1 MEPGKEHRRSGR
13 GVAVLVA
20 ILAAAAVLV
29 LWLALREGPEGEGA
43 RDGPPLPEEQLARE
57 MAAAYF
63 AQDRKEQTLEAL
75 RPLIERPDAR
85 ADDLVDAA
93 AVHLT
98 LANVEEVREL
108 LERAA
113 RSAPDSPRVAYAT
126 AQLALMEGEYDRAL
140 AQLRRAH
147 ELAPEDLPA
156 TLALAER
163 LEDEEPA
170 EAERLYREV
179 VAQGV
184 EDAGSWYMVALYRL
198 AMMLLRQ
205 DRMEEANALLDEHRR
220 LEQRG
225 LRPPQDKD
233 ILVGNLASVRP
244 PAPQG
249 NRPAG
254 PGALPRLGATER
266 ILAELAGASGMQLAD
281 LDDDGD
287 IDVIA
292 WGATGLF
299 AGVQGEGFR
308 WSAQRLVEG
317 PVDRALAFDL
327 GNDDD
332 LDLVYAQGGVLRI
345 LEGDRAEAKGPV
357 SWRPWAH
364 ALPEL
369 GSAPAEI
376 AAVDADHDG
385 DLDLVLVG
393 AFGARLLRDD
403 GSSAPFVDVS
413 AEAGL
418 PGDRAFAWV
427 RIEDFDTDR
436 DVDLYFG
443 GGGPAYLASN
453 VRGGRFEDRSDVL
466 REVGTLARA
475 PLIADLDGDA
485 RPDIW
490 TAGRLWTGGPSGAFR
505 LAREGGAG
513 AGAAANE
520 VHASDIDLD
529 GSLDVYWLAPSVTGA
544 HALRGVLSV
553 GFPFERELELP
564 LELDSPPLTAL
575 LADLDG
581 GEGLAHDLVVLT
593 AEGLAVRRGA
603 QPGTHAVRLG
613 YRGRKDNRRG
623 VGAVVEM
630 RAGPIYRRL
639 FWHGEPELAGTG
651 GGTELD
657 YVRITW
663 PNGVVQYD
671 LRRTLGDR
679 AATGAAENIQVE
691 GLIASCPF
699 LYAWNGERNVFVSD
713 VLGIT
718 PLGLPTAKGR
728 FVPPDHDEY
737 VLVLAEELRPREGV
751 LELHLTEELR
761 ETTYLDRAR
770 LDAIDHPADA
780 RIYPNERF
788 TFPPFPE
795 PHVHTV
801 RTWIPPLRAIGSD
814 GRDWT
819 AVLARAD
826 GDYAAPFEPAPPQFL
841 GLAEPHWL
849 ELEFD
854 RDALARAARMR
865 LVMTGWFMWT
875 DASVNMAASVDPDQE
890 FVPPTLQLEDEA
902 GAWRDAGPPIGF
914 PAGKPKTMVVDV
926 TELLPRGKPRL
937 RIRGTLRLY
946 WDSIVLATDGDD
958 APLEVRSLEP
968 VSARLWRRGFSEPE
982 PSPRAHQ
989 PERFT
994 WERLAR
1000 FPRWNPMPGLYT
1012 PYGEC
1017 EGLLHEID
1025 DRFVVLG
1032 AGDALTLHF
1041 DASELPPVREGW
1053 RRDYLLFL
1061 DGWAKDNDPNTV
1073 HGETV
1078 EPLPFHGMSAYP
1090 YGSEERFP
1098 DGPEHRSFRREWLT
1112 RTAEAWIPLVA
1123 PPAAE
1128 VVGREGERED

>member
-1 MEPGKEHRRSGR
+1 MHGLEDNRRSGR
-13 GVAVLVA
+13 AAAIALA
-20 ILAAAAVLV
+20 ILAATAALV
-29 LWLALREGPEGEGA
+29 LWLVLREPGDGGGV
-43 RDGPPLPEEQLARE
+43 DGPGLPEDQLARE

-98 LANVEEVREL
+98 LANVDQAREL
-108 LERAA
+108 LERAG
-113 RSAPDSPRVAYAT
+113 RSAPDSPRVAYAR

-140 AQLRRAH
+140 ADLRRAH
-147 ELAPEDLPA
+147 ELAPEDLPT

-163 LEDEEPA
+163 LEDDAPS
-170 EAERLYREV
+170 EAERLCREV

-205 DRMEEANALLDEHRR
+205 DRMEEANALLDEHRK

-233 ILVGNLASVRP
+233 ILVGNLASVSP
-244 PAPQG
+244 PPPRG
-249 NRPAG
+249 SRPAG
-254 PGALPRLGATER
+254 PGALPRLGSLER
-266 ILAELAGASGMQLAD
+266 VLPELSGAIGMQLAD

-287 IDVIA
+287 LDVVA
-292 WGATGLF
+292 WGPTGLF
-299 AGVQGEGFR
+299 TGVQGEDG
-308 WSAQRLVEG
+308 WSAERLVDTA
-317 PVDRALAFDL
+317 VDLALAFDL

-332 LDLVYAQGGVLRI
+332 LDIVYAQGGVLRL
-345 LEGDRAEAKGPV
+345 LEGDRAEPKAPV
-357 SWRPWAH
+357 SWRPWAQG
-364 ALPEL
+364 LPEIP
-369 GSAPAEI
+369 SAPADI

-385 DLDLVLVG
+385 DLDLVLAG

-418 PGDRAFAWV
+418 PSERPFAWV
-427 RIEDFDTDR
+427 RAEDLDTDR
-436 DVDLYFG
+436 DVDLLFG
-443 GGGPAYLASN
+443 GGGGPPYLASN
-453 VRGGRFEDRSDVL
+453 VRGGRFEDRSDWL
-466 REVGTLARA
+466 REVGPLPEA

-485 RPDIW
+485 RADIAS
-490 TAGRLWTGGPSGAFR
+490 AGRLWTGGPSGRFR

-513 AGAAANE
+513 AASAANE
-520 VHASDIDLD
+520 IRSADVDLD
-529 GSLDVYWLAPSVTGA
+529 GSLDVYWLAPSITGA
-544 HALRGVLSV
+544 SALRGVLSV
-553 GFPFERELELP
+553 GFDFERELEIP
-564 LELDSPPLTAL
+564 LALDSQPLAAR

-581 GEGLAHDLVVLT
+581 GEELAHDLVVLS
-593 AEGLAVRRGA
+593 AEGLFVNRGS
-603 QPGTHAVRLG
+603 QPGARAVRLG

-623 VGAVVEM
+623 VGAVVEV
-630 RAGPIYRRL
+630 RAGPIYRRI
-639 FWHGEPELAGTG
+639 FWHGEPELVGAGG
-651 GGTELD
+651 EAELD

-671 LRRTLGDR
+671 LRRALGDR
-679 AATGAAENIQVE
+679 AATGAAENLQVE

-699 LYAWNGERNVFVSD
+699 LYAWDGERNVFVSD

-737 VLVLAEELRPREGV
+737 VLVLGEELRPREGV

-770 LDAIDHPADA
+770 LDAVDHPADV

-801 RTWIPPLRAIGSD
+801 RTSIPPLRAAGSD

-819 AVLARAD
+819 AVLAKVD

-854 RDALARAARMR
+854 RAAIAGAPKLR

-875 DASVNMAASVDPDQE
+875 DASVNMAASVDPDHE
-890 FVPPTLQLEDEA
+890 FVPPTLQFQDPS
-902 GAWRDAGPPIGF
+902 GTWRDVTPPIGF
-914 PAGKPKTMVVDV
+914 PAGKPKTMLVDV
-926 TELLPRGKPRL
+926 SELLPREDPRL

-946 WDSIVLATDGDD
+946 WDAIELATDGDD
-958 APLEVRSLEP
+958 APLQMHSLEP

-982 PSPRAHQ
+982 PSPRPHQ

-994 WERLAR
+994 WEHLAR
-1000 FPRWNPMPGLYT
+1000 FPRWNPMPGVYT

-1017 EGLLHEID
+1017 HTLLHAID
-1025 DRFVVLG
+1025 DRFVVLA

-1041 DASELPPVREGW
+1041 DGRGLPPLREGW

-1078 EPLPFHGMSAYP
+1078 EPLPFHAMTGYP
-1090 YGSEERFP
+1090 YAPHERYP
-1098 DGPEHRSFRREWLT
+1098 DGPEHRKFRREWLT
-1112 RTAEAWIPLVA
+1112 RTAEEWIPLVA
-1123 PPAAE
+1123 PPATE
-1128 VVGREGERED
+1128 IWSNGEQRKD